1 MKTPL
6 SWQGETLLLLR
17 KEVQLELRQKYALGG
32 VLLYVV
38 SAAFAVYMALGQ
50 QVGGAV
56 WAALYWIVVLF
67 ASVNAVAKSFI
78 QENSARQLYYYALA
92 RPSAVLFSKIIYN
105 TALLFFIGLL
115 SLFVLSVVLGNP
127 VKNQGL
133 FLGTVAL
140 GSLGF
145 SIAFTFLSAIAAKAR
160 QSATLMA
167 ILSFPIILPTLLTLL
182 RLSKIALALMH
193 DTAYYKDVFILLAID
208 LILLSIASLLFPYLW
223 KD

>member
-1 MKTPL
+1 
-6 SWQGETLLLLR
+6 
-17 KEVQLELRQKYALGG
+17 
-32 VLLYVV
+32 
-38 SAAFAVYMALGQ
+38 
-50 QVGGAV
+50 
-56 WAALYWIVVLF
+56 VVLF

-127 VKNQGL
+127 VKHQGL
-133 FLGTVAL
+133 FLGAVAL

-167 ILSFPIILPTLLTLL
+167 ILSFPIILPTLLTLM

-193 DTAYYKDVFILLAID
+193 DSAYYKDVFILLAID